1 MKEEYLIIA
10 NLHAGGNT
18 GEKDWPIIEAG
29 LIEEGFK
36 YKTVFT
42 NRRGHA
48 IEIAKNLITK
58 GYRNIIGVG
67 GDGTLNE
74 IVNGVFLQTNVPY
87 NQITIGMIPIGTGN
101 DWCRTFNIPN
111 DYNEAI
117 AVIKNNKKVF
127 QDIAKIS
134 FCSEGEESDRYFV
147 NVAGM
152 GFDAV
157 VLRKSNEDK
166 EKRRGKVSSLVYYK
180 NILSTLFTHKSLP
193 CKISIDNKSFEVDVF
208 SLNAGLCKYSG
219 GGMMQV
225 PNAVFNDGMLDVT
238 IINRI
243 KKFKVIRNI
252 KKLYDGSFINLKEV
266 QTHKTKCLHV
276 ESKHNLLLEA
286 DGEFL
291 GNAPAKF
298 SIVPS
303 ALNIISNLK

>member
-1 MKEEYLIIA
+1 MKEDYLIIA

-18 GEKDWPIIEAG
+18 GEKDWPIIEDGLKAAG
-29 LIEEGFK
+29 FN

-42 NRRGHA
+42 KQRAHA
-48 IEIAKNLITK
+48 IEIARENIKK
-58 GYRNIIGVG
+58 GYKNIIGVG

-74 IVNGVFLQTNVPY
+74 IVNGVFSQTEVPY
-87 NQITIGMIPIGTGN
+87 NEITIGMIPIGTGN
-101 DWCRTFNIPN
+101 DWCRTFNIPD

-134 FCSEGEESDRYFV
+134 FFSKGEENDRYFV

-157 VLRKSNEDK
+157 VLRKSNQDK
-166 EKRRGKVSSLVYYK
+166 EKGKVSSFVYYK
-180 NILSTLFTHKSLP
+180 NILSTLFTHKSMP
-193 CKISIDNKSFEVDVF
+193 CKISIDNKSFEADVF

-225 PNAVFNDGMLDVT
+225 PNAVFNDGMIDVT

-243 KKFKVIRNI
+243 TKFKVIRNI

-276 ESKHNLLLEA
+276 ESKHNILLEA

-303 ALNIISNLK
+303 ALNIISNIK